1 MPSRFRQTDTMD
13 SQVGKARELG
23 LLFLDRELGGASKPE
38 DIADFITAFLALI
51 GKAPGRNDFRHDRID
66 RAGRRA
72 LGLSRRRYAKM
83 FRLAKRMEA
92 KYPRM
97 VEALRRAELT
107 SISKSRLVLFID
119 DADLR
124 RSRPTAAFVAYLTA
138 RLNLRSE
145 FTIAGQQRPFDS
157 FAAELLRRC
166 ERDRTTNW
174 FAIAHVFPR
183 DDVLARLSDEQRGL
197 LLERSSRLLDEL
209 AERLE
214 RIASTTEVDLATMI
228 VRRGNDSSSWNMLAG
243 AWNRARDHWMAL
255 IVAMGLESLFDS
267 MLPGKV
273 MKLMA
278 ADVAAWHRSAGGGI
292 HGDTAVWAAL
302 PKPWDVLR
310 GEAKATRAGVEA
322 VCRAHGVDPEKN
334 GWTLPPAMRTVAR
347 ARPTPE
353 LVHGVAV
360 GNPYVAGLFKRAG
373 VFSGRPVKWAELN
386 APGD

>member
-1 MPSRFRQTDTMD
+1 MPSHFWQADTMD
-13 SQVGKARELG
+13 AQVGKARELAM
-23 LLFLDRELGGASKPE
+23 LFMDRELNEASQPE
-38 DIADFITAFLALI
+38 EVAAFIDAFSALI
-51 GKAPGRNDFRHDRID
+51 DKTPGHNDFRHDRID

-72 LGLSRRRYAKM
+72 LGLSRRRYAKL

-97 VEALRRAELT
+97 VDALRRVELT
-107 SISKSRLVLFID
+107 SISKSRLAQFID
-119 DADLR
+119 REDLR
-124 RSRPTAAFVAYLTA
+124 ESRPTAAFVAYLTA

-145 FTIAGQQRPFDS
+145 FTIQGQQRPFDAL
-157 FAAELLRRC
+157 AAELLQHC
-166 ERDRTTNW
+166 EQDSTANW

-214 RIASTTEVDLATMI
+214 SIAARTEVNLATMI

-255 IVAMGLESLFDS
+255 IVAMGLESLLDH

-273 MKLMA
+273 MRLMA
-278 ADVAAWHRSAGGGI
+278 ADVAAWHRSAGGGV

-310 GEAKATRAGVEA
+310 GEAQSTRADVEA

-334 GWTLPPAMRTVAR
+334 GWTLPRAMRTVAQ

-353 LVHGVAV
+353 LVHGVSV

-373 VFSGRPVKWAELN
+373 VFSGRPVNWAELN